1 MLFKLLEYTHQPIF
15 AAWPHGS
22 TMHTSLR
29 TFVLSMTGALALCAS
44 IPGHAQSGDLLARV
58 KANKEITVGT
68 EARYAPFESIENG
81 KIVGYDADLLQYVLK
96 SLPDAKLKQLDL
108 PFQGLLPAL
117 DAK

>member
-1 MLFKLLEYTHQPIF
+1 
-15 AAWPHGS
+15 
-22 TMHTSLR
+22 MHKSLR

-96 SLPDAKLKQLDL
+96 SLPDAKLKHSTCRSRACCRASTQNASTWSSL
-108 PFQGLLPAL
+108 PSPST
-117 DAK
+117 